1 MNIKSNGNE
10 YLGFDIAIKHNIID
24 EKIVIKDK
32 NLNFLLSNLV
42 FIKNSKPK
50 NKIKPY
56 WNKLDINKVSE

>member
-56 WNKLDINKVSE
+56 